1 MSVLHGQ
8 NSLQVNIHIMYN
20 VVLQSFGSPFE
31 HMQYICCTNAP
42 NQNGFFV

>member
-8 NSLQVNIHIMYN
+8 NSLQVNRHIMYN

-31 HMQYICCTNAP
+31 HMQCIYCTHVP